1 MSRLWIQMQKCQ
13 FLGPQNATKCENI
26 VLKKSLSH
34 QSVALITL
42 MTGVLVRGG
51 YEETKDCGRIHEA
64 AALSR
69 PRFGALGGFQ

>member
-1 MSRLWIQMQKCQ
+1 MQKCQ
-13 FLGPQNATKCENI
+13 FLGPQNATKRENRI
-26 VLKKSLSH
+26 LKRSLNH

-51 YEETKDCGRIHEA
+51 NQETKDCGTIHEA

-69 PRFGALGGFQ
+69 PRIEALGGIQ